1 MARALPLVLLGIAGL
16 LIGAG
21 AYVWLEPEPPPATP
35 TLTVSDLDGRAH
47 TLAEYRGKVVVVNF
61 WATWCPPCRKEIPML
76 IEAQADLA
84 DDGLQI
90 LGLALD
96 DPEPVRRYAEQEG
109 MNYPVF
115 ADPAQIGPALAR
127 LGDTRGALPFT
138 VVIDRSGTVVEQ
150 HYGELDRVAL
160 DAILAPYL

>member
-1 MARALPLVLLGIAGL
+1 MTR
-16 LIGAG
+16 
-21 AYVWLEPEPPPATP
+21 TP
-35 TLTVSDLDGRAH
+35 TLILLSLLVTGC
-47 TLAEYRGKVVVVNF
+47 VVNDSLT
-61 WATWCPPCRKEIPML
+61 ARAESGDL
-76 IEAQADLA
+76 EAQADLA
-84 DDGLQI
+84 DDGLRI